1 MAKGT
6 IRIKTT
12 EGGEQQVWLERE
24 GSEDIH
30 LEGIASA
37 SPFEN
42 NHVCEYQKAGS
53 KQLIITVG
61 SRKITWTKPK
71 KNQPAQ
77 QKKKVQLSPD
87 QILRKTQKENPA
99 LDIPEPELTPVSDC
113 PERTK
118 LHGKNLYDLNR
129 QSLRLPLDTQEKIQ
143 HLKTKRGVTI
153 DNFGLA
159 LNKAVHF
166 FKINTRNKNSIEY
179 NHVDDGEAEPFLFRS
194 AFDDK
199 SKGKHNKEV
208 RHFLVDFSFN
218 TSSTEAAIKSLNE
231 RQQSILAEYDQQG
244 WHTQKSCFTIDN
256 RLVAGLG
263 GASVFETSMT
273 LHHVYGI
280 PYLPGSSIKGLVRS
294 WIIMNCFLP
303 DKQHLEEGK
312 RGKAAE
318 KEAMSNLLFA
328 YIFGTDTNGPGK
340 KAHQGKV
347 IFFDAYPQ
355 TSPVIE
361 ADVMNVHYPKY
372 YSGQSGPVDYDSP
385 TPIPFLTVGKCDAN
399 NEPLKFCFLLMAK
412 EENKV
417 NEVTDIQSA
426 DIDKLCKK
434 KEGAWHDGLNGNSTV
449 LEVVNYWLRSALTQ
463 HGIGAKTA
471 TGYGYFNP
479 TT

>member
-1 MAKGT
+1 MATGT
-6 IRIKTT
+6 IRIKTN
-12 EGGEQQVWLERE
+12 ESGERQVWLERE

-37 SPFEN
+37 SSFEN
-42 NHVCEYQKAGS
+42 GQVCEYQKAGS

-71 KNQPAQ
+71 KNQPTQ
-77 QKKKVQLSPD
+77 QKKKVRLSAD
-87 QILRKTQKENPA
+87 QMLRKTQKENPV
-99 LDIPEPELTPVSDC
+99 LNIPEPELTPMPDC
-113 PERTK
+113 LEKRK
-118 LHGKNLYDLNR
+118 LPGNNLYDLNR
-129 QSLRLPLDTQEKIQ
+129 QAIRLPEDTTKKLQG
-143 HLKTKRGVTI
+143 LKQNNKVLI

-166 FKINTRNKNSIEY
+166 YDHKQVQKPTLHKVDKNQYFQI
-179 NHVDDGEAEPFLFRS
+179 
-194 AFDDK
+194 
-199 SKGKHNKEV
+199 
-208 RHFLVDFSFN
+208 DFSFN
-218 TSSTEAAIKSLNE
+218 TPSSQATIKSLNE
-231 RQQSILAEYDQQG
+231 RQQQILTDREKQG

-303 DKQHLEEGK
+303 DQEDIEEGE

-318 KEAMSNLLFA
+318 KAAMKNTLFA
-328 YIFGTDTNGPGK
+328 YIFGTDTNGPDK

-355 TSPVIE
+355 TPPVIE

-372 YSGQSGPVDYDSP
+372 YSKGEAPADYDSP
-385 TPIPFLTVGKCDAN
+385 NPIPFLTVGKCDVN
-399 NEPLKFCFLLMAK
+399 NEPLAFCFRLAMK
-412 EENKV
+412 ENSVVKEN
-417 NEVTDIQSA
+417 SA
-426 DIDKLCKK
+426 TEQAHIGKLCKQ
-434 KEGAWHDGLNGNSTV
+434 EGQWHRGLNEQSTV

-471 TGYGYFNP
+471 VGYGYFK
-479 TT
+479 